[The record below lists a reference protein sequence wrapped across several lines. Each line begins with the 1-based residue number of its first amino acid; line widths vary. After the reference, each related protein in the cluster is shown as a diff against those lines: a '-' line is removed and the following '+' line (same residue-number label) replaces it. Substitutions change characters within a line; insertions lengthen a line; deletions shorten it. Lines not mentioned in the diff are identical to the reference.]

1 MARFL
6 TSKIEIK
13 NRIDRVKNG
22 ADVKNEPDEVN
33 DPES

>member
-13 NRIDRVKNG
+13 NRVDRVKNG
-22 ADVKNEPDEVN
+22 ADVKNEVN